1 MEFNNNQIRRQDRLL
16 SEARAYEI
24 LKEGEYGVL
33 SLRPS
38 RQKTELHRRMHKC
51 FLLHSRTHKSH
62 SRRIYHC
69 IRKHR
74 TSLYGTSQSARSRT
88 YVCPVTVFKQILP
101 QRQNKRAGI
110 CTKILSPYRNHPVGH
125 RRNQCKKQEPFLI
138 FLPKYEVNYKL
149 YL

>member
-1 MEFNNNQIRRQDRLL
+1 MSLWHSTKLCMGQRKLYL
-16 SEARAYEI
+16 YP
-24 LKEGEYGVL
+24 
-33 SLRPS
+33 LRPS

-51 FLLHSRTHKSH
+51 FLLRSRTHKSH

-74 TSLYGTSQSARSRT
+74 TSLYGTSQPARSRT